1 MSPDL
6 KEARDGKTYG
16 NEEKRSQ
23 QRGRGG
29 DPSEG
34 DYRVLLK
41 SKVNEKVIQ
50 GKGWVNGPGTYKKV
64 SKLTGVLG
72 NVSIF
77 SYWLRK
83 RLLQLQKPLCTL
95 TEPLNPTP
103 LCGMLL

>member
-1 MSPDL
+1 MERL
-6 KEARDGKTYG
+6 MEMKRKEANR
-16 NEEKRSQ
+16 EVER
-23 QRGRGG
+23 G

-77 SYWLRK
+77 SY
-83 RLLQLQKPLCTL
+83 
-95 TEPLNPTP
+95 
-103 LCGMLL
+103 